1 MGANIVG
8 QVRPTLGASIRTV
21 TEQARKEF
29 ALSEALGARRALH
42 DVVVPAVLK
51 EKRTLFAAEATRQA
65 TVEVDHPL
73 AVAFDGVLG
82 RDRL

>member
-1 MGANIVG
+1 
-8 QVRPTLGASIRTV
+8 
-21 TEQARKEF
+21 
-29 ALSEALGARRALH
+29 
-42 DVVVPAVLK
+42 VVPAVLE
-51 EKRTLFAAEATRQA
+51 EKRTLFAAEVTRQA